1 MGLGQR
7 READGITQRS
17 EAHDRHTPDVDYP
30 DAFADL
36 AEIYLEDSWVLDVV
50 ATERGVAFRLDAV
63 LTPDH
68 PRYQQPAPGEH
79 HCYRRA
85 TLTLAST
92 KRSLLTRSDV
102 PGATDAS
109 GELDFGSIDVFRAVK
124 WEGEDAWEMSGDWGE
139 LLTVQPSVTLVL
151 E

>member
-1 MGLGQR
+1 M
-7 READGITQRS
+7 
-17 EAHDRHTPDVDYP
+17 DYP

-36 AEIYLEDSWVLDVV
+36 AEIYLEDSWVLAVA
-50 ATERGVAFRLDAV
+50 ATEYGVSFRLDAV

-68 PRYQQPAPGEH
+68 PLYHPPARGER

-85 TLTLAST
+85 TLTVATT

-109 GELDFGSIDVFRAVK
+109 GELDYGNIDVFSAVD
-124 WEGEDAWEMSGDWGE
+124 WEGESAWEMSGDWGE
-139 LLTVQPSVTLVL
+139 LLTVEPSVTLAF